1 MRHTGIHAFHIF
13 GSVKPL
19 SGVNLDETE
28 WSMLVEN
35 FSKVKSVL
43 NGEEVDLDN
52 CHSKCDGK
60 GMLKVYNIEWV
71 QDGKPVCVLKE
82 YSEGAAKRTG
92 CKRKPVP
99 GVEYNEND
107 GEPEMKIHC
116 SYEVSPDPTDLMNL
130 VITQIINT
138 YIRIKI
144 RENCE
149 ACQVKSS
156 AQYDHCKTGNCLRWS
171 Y

>member
-1 MRHTGIHAFHIF
+1 
-13 GSVKPL
+13 
-19 SGVNLDETE
+19 
-28 WSMLVEN
+28 
-35 FSKVKSVL
+35 
-43 NGEEVDLDN
+43 
-52 CHSKCDGK
+52 
-60 GMLKVYNIEWV
+60 MLKVYIIEWV

-82 YSEGAAKRTG
+82 YSEEAAKRTG

-116 SYEVSPDPTDLMNL
+116 SYEVPPDPTELMNL

-138 YIRIKI
+138 CTRIKI
-144 RENCE
+144 RENYE

-156 AQYDHCKTGNCLRWS
+156 VQYDHCKTGNCLRWS